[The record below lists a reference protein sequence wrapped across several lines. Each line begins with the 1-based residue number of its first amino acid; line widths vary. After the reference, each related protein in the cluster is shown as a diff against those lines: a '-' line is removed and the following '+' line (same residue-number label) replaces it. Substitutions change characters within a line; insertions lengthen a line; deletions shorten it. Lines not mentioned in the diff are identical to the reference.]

1 MRVAGHPTPAPMLRQ
16 PSSLPQACANAL
28 LLLALL
34 AAPGARALDA
44 ASAAPPAIGA
54 RLPAQ
59 ADATV
64 RELHRLSNAWD
75 AAIVRKDR
83 AAIAANMAED
93 FRQIDGDG
101 DLADKASFVDGLMS
115 DRLTIAPYAV
125 EDFEVRVYGDV
136 ALLSGRTDMT
146 GTWDGKPFRSAYRYI
161 DIYVK
166 RDGQWRIV
174 SVQITRLPKPA
185 GG

>member
-1 MRVAGHPTPAPMLRQ
+1 MAFESLSSRLR
-16 PSSLPQACANAL
+16 PL
-28 LLLALL
+28 LVTGTFLLVLL
-34 AAPGARALDA
+34 AASFARATDA
-44 ASAAPPAIGA
+44 ATSPSASVPGA
-54 RLPAQ
+54 RLPAD

-83 AAIAANMAED
+83 AAITANMADD

-101 DLADKASFVDGLMS
+101 DIADKATFVDGLMS
-115 DRLTIAPYAV
+115 AQLTIAPYAV

-146 GTWDGKPFRSAYRYI
+146 GTWAGRPFRSAYRYI
-161 DIYVK
+161 DVYVR
-166 RDGQWRIV
+166 RDGQWRVV
-174 SVQITRLPKPA
+174 SVQITRLPRPA